1 MQLKQAVKIRLAE
14 QGKTQGELAQ
24 ALQLTPGN
32 MSRLLSKDDFRVIHD
47 LALIANALDCDI
59 QVCFVRRDN
68 GEALPVDIGQ
78 DKGE

>member
-14 QGKTQGELAQ
+14 QGKTQGDLAQ

-32 MSRLLSKDDFRVIHD
+32 MSRLLSKDDFRVVHD
-47 LALIANALDCDI
+47 LGIIANALDCDI

-78 DKGE
+78 GKEE